1 MWSGES
7 ASPPPSPAG
16 VPGLVAGRRGAPPGR
31 GPAAGRHAQHPGG
44 GGGAGAG
51 LPRHQV
57 SVPPARPRRR
67 RAEVSLGF
75 GIRPCVSCLWG
86 EGGRRACLT
95 VVSCWNQ
102 GVINTISLLRLP
114 PPRSLPPPAGLKNKQ
129 AQEAQGRGAARGRLA
144 AGRAGPAGEPRG
156 TGGHAWAHGH
166 THCRR
171 GRRAFRSWWTTSF
184 LCGPL

>member
-1 MWSGES
+1 MSV
-7 ASPPPSPAG
+7 SP
-16 VPGLVAGRRGAPPGR
+16 
-31 GPAAGRHAQHPGG
+31 Q
-44 GGGAGAG
+44 
-51 LPRHQV
+51 
-57 SVPPARPRRR
+57 RPRRR
-67 RAEVSLGF
+67 QAEVSLGL

-95 VVSCWNQ
+95 AVSCWNQ

-129 AQEAQGRGAARGRLA
+129 AQEAQGRGAGARGRLA

-166 THCRR
+166 TRTAT
-171 GRRAFRSWWTTSF
+171 GAGARSDPG
-184 LCGPL
+184 GPLSFSVALSDPQFPHLFHGDNSTLFTG

>member
-1 MWSGES
+1 M
-7 ASPPPSPAG
+7 
-16 VPGLVAGRRGAPPGR
+16 AGRRGAPPGR

-57 SVPPARPRRR
+57 SVSPTRPRRR
-67 RAEVSLGF
+67 QAEVSLGF

-129 AQEAQGRGAARGRLA
+129 AQEAQGRGGEGRGAAWRQE
-144 AGRAGPAGEPRG
+144 GPAQQGSRRG
-156 TGGHAWAHGH
+156 QGTRMGTRAHP
-166 THCRR
+166 HCRR